1 MKTLCA
7 SLLSLLAFVSLA
19 QDEKPCWVNATGD
32 LGGSEWTKSGVWK
45 LVGVPNSS
53 EVICS
58 MMSLGLWSTGDGGAT
73 WKRMGQTGGVGK
85 RPPNQGQAVQFVFD
99 PKDSKTFWT
108 SGMYNYAVWKTT
120 DGGASFEKLG
130 THNHVDG
137 IAVDFSDPER
147 KTLLIGLHE
156 QERSLHKSTD
166 GGKTWTK
173 IGDKLPEKSNFS
185 TDPIIIDSKTY
196 ITSGAGWKQGL
207 PWGIYRTEDGGET
220 WTKVSDAGAAGNP
233 LIASDGSI
241 YWAVLW
247 DGALIKSSD
256 RGKTWAKLPGPVHG
270 LPIELPGKR
279 LVGVKDTQ
287 LYVSADGGGTWSAF
301 GETLPF
307 KPNGITY
314 SDGRKSL
321 LAWKSDTKGSEVIV
335 RWDLPDLDNVF
346 KTVAPPKL
354 VVWDGEGFNTGNGWA
369 NGGFVKPQTNEKH
382 SGTTALE
389 YRVEGNDKWEGGWN
403 WHNWAQFG
411 LTDISSFKNLSVWM
425 KFKGGTPPSDF
436 KVALNCG
443 PGKISSEPVSVAQYC
458 TTLFDGQWH
467 DVTIPLKDLCS
478 KKDFDPHSTYEL
490 RIQSVVTKDAPFSVY
505 VDDIR
510 FDNR

>member
-1 MKTLCA
+1 M
-7 SLLSLLAFVSLA
+7 LLAAGLVTA
-19 QDEKPCWVNATGD
+19 QDEKSSWVSATGD
-32 LGGSEWTKSGVWK
+32 LGGSEWVKGGVWK
-45 LVGVPNSS
+45 IVGVPNSS
-53 EVICS
+53 EIICS
-58 MMSLGLWSTGDGGAT
+58 MTGLGLWSSADGGAT
-73 WKRMGQTGGVGK
+73 WKRMGAVSGVGK

-99 PKDSKTFWT
+99 PKDSKQFWT

-120 DGGASFEKLG
+120 DCGQSFEKLG
-130 THNHVDG
+130 PHGHVDG

-156 QERSLHKSTD
+156 QARSLHKSTD
-166 GGKTWTK
+166 GGKTWVK
-173 IGDKLPEKSNFS
+173 IGDKLPENSSFS

-196 ITSGAGWKQGL
+196 ITSGAGWKQGV
-207 PWGIYRTEDGGET
+207 PWGIYRTEDGGES
-220 WTKVSDAGAAGNP
+220 WTKVSEFGASGNP
-233 LIASDGSI
+233 LVASDGSI

-256 RGKTWAKLPGPVHG
+256 HGKTWAKLQGPVRG

-279 LVGVKDTQ
+279 LVGVKETQ
-287 LYVSADGGGTWSAF
+287 LFVSADGGATWTAF

-307 KPNGITY
+307 KPSGLAF

-321 LAWKSDTKGSEVIV
+321 FAWQGDKKGANVVV
-335 RWDLPDLDNVF
+335 RWDMPDLDSAF
-346 KTVAPPKL
+346 KTVAPGKL

-369 NGGFVKPQTNEKH
+369 GGGFVKPQAGEKH
-382 SGTTALE
+382 SGNTALE
-389 YRVEGNDKWEGGWN
+389 YRVEAADKWEGGWN

-411 LTDISSFKNLSVWM
+411 LTDTSNFKNLSFWV
-425 KFKGGTPPSDF
+425 KFKGSAAPADL

-443 PGKISSEPVSVAQYC
+443 PNKTSSEYVLLSAFASSV
-458 TTLFDGQWH
+458 FDGQWQE
-467 DVTIPLKDLCS
+467 VSIPLKNLCA
-478 KKDFDPHSTYEL
+478 KKDFDPHNVYEL
-490 RIQSVVTKDAPFSVY
+490 RIQTSATKDNPFSIY